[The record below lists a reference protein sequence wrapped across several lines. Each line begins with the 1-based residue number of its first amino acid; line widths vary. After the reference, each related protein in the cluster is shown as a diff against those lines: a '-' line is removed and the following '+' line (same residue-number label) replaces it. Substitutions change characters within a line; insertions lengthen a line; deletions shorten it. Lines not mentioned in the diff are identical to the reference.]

1 MIFLSSKINTLN
13 KGRKMRLISW
23 NVNGIR
29 AAVKKGFL
37 DYLEVEQP
45 DILCIQE
52 SKAHKEQLTSE
63 ILKDHGYHTFWHSGM
78 KKGYSGVATFS
89 KKEPLFV
96 QEGLGIQKYDDEGR
110 VLITE
115 HDNFLLYNIYFPNG
129 QKDDIRLQ
137 YKLDFYDDLL
147 PIINEQVESGN
158 NVIVT
163 GDWNT
168 AHRPIDLARPK
179 ENINTSGFMPI
190 EREKLDT
197 YVSNGWVDTFRLF
210 HDEPSRYSWWTYRF
224 GARQRNVGWRIDYFF
239 VSQNMVAFCN
249 DADIHD
255 NILGSDHCPV
265 SLELDC

>member
-1 MIFLSSKINTLN
+1 MK
-13 KGRKMRLISW
+13 LISW

-29 AAVKKGFL
+29 AATKKGFL
-37 DYLEVEQP
+37 DYLNQEEP

-63 ILKDHGYHTFWHSGM
+63 ILKDHGYHTYWHSGTR
-78 KKGYSGVATFS
+78 KGYSGVATFC
-89 KKEPLFV
+89 KKEPLYI
-96 QEGLGIQKYDDEGR
+96 QEGLGIEKYDVEGR

-115 HDNFLLYNIYFPNG
+115 HENFLLYNIYFPNG
-129 QKDDIRLQ
+129 QKDEFRLK

-168 AHRPIDLARPK
+168 AHKPIDLARPK
-179 ENINTSGFMPI
+179 DNIKTSGFMPV
-190 EREKLDT
+190 ERDKLDE
-197 YVSNGWVDTFRLF
+197 YIDNGWVDTFRLF
-210 HDEPSRYSWWTYRF
+210 HNEPERYSWWTYRF

-239 VSQNMVAFCN
+239 VNENMIEMCI
-249 DADIHD
+249 DADIHPE
-255 NILGSDHCPV
+255 IQGSDHCPV
-265 SLELDC
+265 SLTLDI

>member
-1 MIFLSSKINTLN
+1 
-13 KGRKMRLISW
+13 MRLISW

-37 DYLEVEQP
+37 DYLKKEEP

-52 SKAHKEQLTSE
+52 SKAHKEQLSSE
-63 ILKDHGYHTFWHSGM
+63 ILNDHGYHTYWHSGI
-78 KKGYSGVATFS
+78 KKGYSGVATFC

-96 QEGLGIQKYDDEGR
+96 QEGIGIKKYDDEGR
-110 VLITE
+110 VIITE
-115 HDNFLLYNIYFPNG
+115 HDDFLLYNIYFPNG
-129 QKDDIRLQ
+129 QKDDTRLN

-168 AHRPIDLARPK
+168 AHHPIDLARPK

-197 YVSNGWVDTFRLF
+197 YVSQGWVDTFRLF
-210 HDEPSRYSWWTYRF
+210 HDEPERYSWWTYRF

-239 VSQNMVAFCN
+239 VNQDMVDLCY
-249 DADIHD
+249 DADIHHKV
-255 NILGSDHCPV
+255 LGSDHCPV
-265 SLELDC
+265 SLELDI